1 MTQRQPAVAGFFYPG
16 ARDSLL
22 REVDSYLKANGDL
35 VDAKMVV
42 VPHAGYVYSGP
53 TAGTT
58 LARVNV
64 PGKVILLGPKHR
76 RSGARGAVSMA
87 DEWSFPFGNVPVDR
101 ELADLIIDHTD
112 LESDDLAHREEHSLE
127 VQVPF
132 LWRRNPDLALTPVA
146 LGVHDL
152 EELKTIGEGIA
163 RAISELDEPVLIVAS
178 TDMSHQIPI
187 DEAKR
192 MDHMAIDKILALNPS
207 GLYDT
212 VFANDISM
220 CGVIPTTAAL
230 FAANACGASRATLVR
245 YTTSADA
252 TGDTSSVVG
261 YAGIIVE

>member
-1 MTQRQPAVAGFFYPG
+1 MTKRQPAVAGFFYPG
-16 ARDSLL
+16 AREPLL
-22 REVDSYLKANGDL
+22 REVDGYLKADGDP
-35 VDAKMVV
+35 VEAKMVV

-53 TAGTT
+53 TAGAT

-64 PGKVILLGPKHR
+64 PGRVILLGPKHR
-76 RSGARGAVSMA
+76 RSGARGAVSA
-87 DEWSFPFGNVPVDR
+87 ANEWSFPFGNVPVDR
-101 ELADLIIDHTD
+101 ELADLIVDHTD
-112 LESDDLAHREEHSLE
+112 LESDDLAHRDEHSLE
-127 VQVPF
+127 VLVPF

-146 LGVHDL
+146 LGVHNPD
-152 EELKTIGEGIA
+152 ELKAVGEGIA
-163 RAISELDEPVLIVAS
+163 RVVSGLDEPVLIAAS

-187 DEAKR
+187 DDAKR
-192 MDHMAIDKILALNPS
+192 MDRMAIDKILALDPA

-230 FAANACGASRATLVR
+230 FAAKACGASKATLVR

-252 TGDTSSVVG
+252 TGDTTSVVG

>member
-1 MTQRQPAVAGFFYPG
+1 MTKRQPAVAGSFYPG
-16 ARDSLL
+16 AMEPLL
-22 REVDSYLKANGDL
+22 REVDSYLTASKDL
-35 VDAKMVV
+35 VEAKMVV

-53 TAGTT
+53 TAGAT
-58 LARVNV
+58 LAMVNV
-64 PGKVILLGPKHR
+64 PKRVILLGPKHR
-76 RSGARGAVSMA
+76 RSGARGAVPA
-87 DEWSFPFGNVPVDR
+87 ANEWNFPLGNVPVDR
-101 ELADLIIDHTD
+101 ELANLIIDHTD
-112 LESDDLAHREEHSLE
+112 LESDDLAHRHEHSLE
-127 VQVPF
+127 VLVPF

-146 LGVHDL
+146 LGLHDL
-152 EELKTIGEGIA
+152 DELKAMGEGIA
-163 RAISELDEPVLIVAS
+163 RVISGLNEPVLIAAS

-192 MDHMAIDKILALNPS
+192 MDQMAIDKILALDPE

-212 VFANDISM
+212 VFANNISM

-230 FAANACGASRATLVR
+230 FAANAYGASKAKLVK